1 VVSLRRITLFAAA
14 TSAAIAAG
22 ASSTAVPASAASDQS
37 PGTPAPYRLV
47 WDDFSNGFDTT
58 GDDARWFYTS
68 VGPYVADD
76 GTITTSRRGL
86 RVEAS
91 GTDAETGEPAF
102 VRTLAQEEDN
112 GVGLPGALDHM
123 KFLAY
128 MNHTAS
134 TGVAGFDAVPGQE
147 LSCETWLSGRS
158 YGTEDHPF
166 GPAVRDPDDDL
177 RLASVGMPVFDQ
189 ESLMVFDF
197 FVSNE
202 RVYAFY
208 ERLPYGRETMGNYA
222 AFVHV
227 VPIARRSPG
236 DRHHFKIS
244 YDRAAGTVRWL
255 LDGREVFEVDR
266 LGYRLD
272 RRYLT
277 LDHGGVE
284 QLVEPRQLNCG
295 VGMFTILDGAL
306 PTSRALARLSTT
318 PGTYYRPDVGE
329 PTPQTF
335 VDDESLGSSRL
346 FGQGAGF
353 EIPRYVVSSQPVRR

>member
-1 VVSLRRITLFAAA
+1 MSLVAVAA
-14 TSAAIAAG
+14 SAAIG
-22 ASSTAVPASAASDQS
+22 STIVPADAARSQAGE
-37 PGTPAPYRLV
+37 PAGPAPYRLV
-47 WDDFSNGFDTT
+47 WDDFRAGFDTT
-58 GDDARWFYTS
+58 GPDAKWFYTS
-68 VGPYVADD
+68 VGPYVGDD
-76 GTITTSRRGL
+76 GAIETSSRGL

-91 GTDAETGEPAF
+91 GTNPETGDPAF
-102 VRTLAQEEDN
+102 VRTLAQDEDN
-112 GVGLPGALDHM
+112 GFGLPGALDHI

-147 LSCETWLSGRS
+147 LSCETWMTGRT
-158 YGTEDHPF
+158 YGTDGHPF
-166 GPAVRDPDDDL
+166 GSAVRNPDDDL

-202 RVYAFY
+202 RIYAFY

-227 VPIARRSPG
+227 VPIGRRSPG

-244 YDRAAGTVRWL
+244 YDRSAGTVRWL

-284 QLVEPRQLNCG
+284 ERVEPRQLNCG
-295 VGMFTILDGAL
+295 MGMFTILDGAL
-306 PTSRALARLSTT
+306 PTRRALARLSTT

-335 VDDESLGSSRL
+335 VDDESLESSRL
-346 FGQGAGF
+346 FGQGASF
-353 EIPRYVVSSQPVRR
+353 EMPRYVVSSQPVRR